1 MKLRKKKSP
10 PKRSK
15 AQIKTDSFS
24 SAAEIK
30 PSLLEPS
37 LTDLKFNNFED
48 MAQGFD
54 ALIHE
59 FYRYY
64 NRSSQEEPNLFGF
77 VSVTHRVRF
86 ENIDCLR
93 TENAIGEKTTIIYAP
108 ILAGESAEE
117 RMNRE
122 LKILAAFEP
131 SKRSS
136 HIMSLSLLLGM
147 LGKNGLSILIEKQKM
162 KKGQKH
168 D

>member
-1 MKLRKKKSP
+1 MRSRKKKTSA
-10 PKRSK
+10 KKSK
-15 AQIKTDSFS
+15 ARLKPDS
-24 SAAEIK
+24 AHEQELN
-30 PSLLEPS
+30 PSILEPS

-64 NRSSQEEPNLFGF
+64 NQNSHEEPNLFGF
-77 VSVTHRVRF
+77 VSVTHRVKF

-108 ILAGESAEE
+108 ILPGESAEE

-136 HIMSLSLLLGM
+136 HIMALSLLLGM
-147 LGKNGLSILIEKQKM
+147 LGKNGLSILIDKQKK

>member
-1 MKLRKKKSP
+1 MKFKKKKSP
-10 PKRSK
+10 SKKSK
-15 AQIKTDSFS
+15 AKLKTDSVHAS
-24 SAAEIK
+24 I
-30 PSLLEPS
+30 LEPS
-37 LTDLKFNNFED
+37 LIDLKFNNFED
-48 MAQGFD
+48 MAQGYD

-64 NRSSQEEPNLFGF
+64 NQSSQEEPNLFGF
-77 VSVTHRVRF
+77 VSVTHRVKF

-108 ILAGESAEE
+108 ILPGESLEE

-136 HIMSLSLLLGM
+136 HIMALSLLLGM
-147 LGKNGLSILIEKQKM
+147 LGKNGISALIEKQKK
-162 KKGQKH
+162 KKGHRH